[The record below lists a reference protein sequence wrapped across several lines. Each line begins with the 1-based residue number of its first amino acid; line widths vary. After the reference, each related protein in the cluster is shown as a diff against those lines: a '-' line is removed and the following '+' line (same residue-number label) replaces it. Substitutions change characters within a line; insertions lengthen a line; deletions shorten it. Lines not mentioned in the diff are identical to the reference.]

1 MTGNV
6 RIEKDADNIAT
17 LWLDA
22 AGKSVNTLNRAMW
35 ADLDAA
41 LAQLETDKPAALI
54 VASAKNRTFIAG
66 ADLFEMRDMDR
77 PALEKYLLDG
87 QVILNR
93 LSKLSCPTVAAING
107 DALGGGLEVALACKH
122 RVAVDEAGTIGLPE
136 TKLGLVPGWGGTVRL
151 PRLVGL
157 REGLGFLAN
166 GKAVAPRE
174 AQRLAIVDEVTS
186 QDNLLAVARKR
197 LRERPRPRVEAKP
210 DDAQVFAEVERD
222 VRAKTRGQY
231 PAQLRVIEVA
241 RAGWE
246 NGPEAGLAAELKG
259 LCDLRETPEGRNL
272 MRAFFLRTG
281 AKKAAAKRAGSEPKK
296 IERVAVIG
304 GGVMGAG
311 VAHAVLRAG
320 IPVSLIE
327 VSSDAVDRA
336 KQRLAGLFQDDVSG
350 GRLTQKAAD
359 DAMRKLHARSDMDE
373 LAKAD
378 FILEAVIEQ
387 LDAKQEVLAQ
397 ADEIARP
404 DAIIASNTSSL
415 SIRELSQSTKNPSRV
430 VGLHF
435 FNPVPKMALVEV
447 ICTVD
452 SDPTAC
458 ATAVALAS
466 KLGKTPVVVGDGSGF
481 IVNRVLMPYLSE
493 AMRMIGEGRSVEAI
507 DGAIVDWGMPMGPLA
522 LIDQIGMDVIAG
534 IFKAMEPH
542 LGERVRLPH
551 GTDQILERGWLGRKT
566 GRGFYVYP
574 PKDQRGAKP
583 KVNDEIVE
591 FMTNS
596 RSGGARDVSPE
607 SIQSRLL
614 LPMVNEAARL
624 LSEGVADSTDA
635 IDTATLLGMGFPQF
649 RGGLAAYADSVGAA
663 TLVRQLEELES
674 QHGPRFE
681 PAPLLRELAQ
691 NGSKLADHRGAM

>member
-1 MTGNV
+1 MTENV
-6 RIEKDADNIAT
+6 RIEKDSDNIAT

-22 AGKSVNTLNRAMW
+22 PGKSVNTLNRAMW

-41 LAQLETDKPAALI
+41 ISELENSKPSGVI
-54 VASAKNRTFIAG
+54 IGSAKNRTFIAG

-87 QVILNR
+87 QLILNR
-93 LSKLSCPTVAAING
+93 IAKLSCPTVAAING

-122 RVAVDEAGTIGLPE
+122 RVAVDEVGTIGLPE

-151 PRLVGL
+151 PRLLGL
-157 REGLGFLAN
+157 REALLMLTN
-166 GKAVAPRE
+166 GKTISPRE
-174 AQRLAIVDEVTS
+174 AQRMGLIDEAAS
-186 QDNLLAVARKR
+186 QEHLPSAARKR
-197 LRERPRPRVEAKP
+197 LRERPRPRIEAKP
-210 DDAQVFAEVERD
+210 EDAQVFADVERD

-246 NGPEAGLAAELKG
+246 NGVEAGLAAELKA
-259 LCDLRETPEGRNL
+259 LCDLRDTLEGKNL

-281 AKKAAAKRAGSEPKK
+281 AKKAAAARAGGEPKK
-296 IERVAVIG
+296 IERVAIIG

-320 IPVSLIE
+320 IPVTLIE

-336 KQRLAGLFQDDVSG
+336 KQRLAALFQEDVSA
-350 GRLTQKAAD
+350 GRIAQKAAED
-359 DAMRKLHARSDMDE
+359 SMRKLVARAEFAE

-387 LDAKQEVLAQ
+387 LDAKCDVLAQ
-397 ADEIARP
+397 ADAIAKP
-404 DAIIASNTSSL
+404 GAIIASNTSSL
-415 SIRELSQSTKNPSRV
+415 SIRDLANATKNPSRV

-435 FNPVPKMALVEV
+435 FNPVPKMAMVEV
-447 ICTVD
+447 IKLDDT
-452 SDPTAC
+452 DPVAC

-481 IVNRVLMPYLSE
+481 VVNRVLMPYLSE
-493 AMRMIGEGRSVEAI
+493 AMRMVAEGYSVDAI
-507 DGAIVDWGMPMGPLA
+507 DTAIVDWGMPMGPLA
-522 LIDQIGMDVIAG
+522 LIDQIGFDVIAG

-551 GTDQILERGWLGRKT
+551 LTEQILERGWLGRKT
-566 GRGFYVYP
+566 GRGFYLYP
-574 PKDQRGAKP
+574 PKEQRGAKP
-583 KVNDEIVE
+583 AVNEE
-591 FMTNS
+591 FVHLIASS
-596 RSGGARDVSPE
+596 RAGNRELSHEV
-607 SIQSRLL
+607 IQSRVL

-624 LSEGVADSTDA
+624 LGERVADSTDA

-649 RGGLAAYADSVGAA
+649 RGGLATYADSVGAA
-663 TLVRQLEELES
+663 SLLRQLESLEAK
-674 QHGPRFE
+674 HGVRFE
-681 PAPLLRELAQ
+681 PAPLLREMARNDSTLAEHAVR
-691 NGSKLADHRGAM
+691 K

>member
-6 RIEKDADNIAT
+6 RIEKDADNIVT

-35 ADLDAA
+35 ADLDIA
-41 LAQLETDKPAALI
+41 LAQLEKDKPAGVI
-54 VASAKNRTFIAG
+54 VASAKSRTFIAG

-87 QVILNR
+87 QMILNR
-93 LSKLSCPTVAAING
+93 LAKLACPTVAAING

-151 PRLVGL
+151 PRLIGL
-157 REGLGFLAN
+157 REGLSILTN
-166 GKAVAPRE
+166 GKTVAPRE
-174 AQRLAIVDEVTS
+174 AHRLGIVDDVTS
-186 QDNLLAVARKR
+186 QDNLLAAAKKR
-197 LRERPRPRVEAKP
+197 LRERTRARVETKTE
-210 DDAQVFAEVERD
+210 DAQVFADVERD
-222 VRAKTRGQY
+222 VRARTRDQY
-231 PAQLRVIEVA
+231 PAQVRVIEVA
-241 RAGWE
+241 RTGWE
-246 NGPEAGLAAELKG
+246 KGTEAGLAAELNG
-259 LCDLRETPEGRNL
+259 LCDLRDTSEGKNL

-281 AKKAAAKRAGSEPKK
+281 AKKAAAARAGGEAKK
-296 IERVAVIG
+296 IERVAIIG

-311 VAHAVLRAG
+311 VAHAVLRSG
-320 IPVSLIE
+320 IPVTLIE
-327 VSSDAVDRA
+327 ISSDAVDRA
-336 KQRLAGLFQDDVSG
+336 KQRLASLFQDDLSA

-359 DAMRKLHARSDMDE
+359 DAMRKLHARAEMDE
-373 LAKAD
+373 LGKAD
-378 FILEAVIEQ
+378 FIIEAVVEQ

-397 ADEIARP
+397 ADKIARP

-415 SIRELSQSTKNPSRV
+415 SIRELAQATKNPSRV

-447 ICTVD
+447 ICLAD
-452 SDPTAC
+452 SDATAC

-466 KLGKTPVVVGDGSGF
+466 KLGKTPVVVGDGPGF

-493 AMRMIGEGRSVEAI
+493 AMRMVGEGHSVEAI
-507 DGAIVDWGMPMGPLA
+507 DKAIVDWGMPMGPLA

-551 GTDQILERGWLGRKT
+551 ATDQMLERGWLGRKT

-574 PKDQRGAKP
+574 PKEQRGAKP
-583 KVNDEIVE
+583 AVHNDVVE
-591 FMTNS
+591 MITNS
-596 RSGGARDVSPE
+596 RRGSPE
-607 SIQSRLL
+607 SSAEAIQSRVL

-624 LSEGVADSTDA
+624 LGEGVADSTDA

-649 RGGLAAYADSVGAA
+649 RGGLATYADSVGAP
-663 TLVRQLEELES
+663 TIISQLVDLES
-674 QHGPRFE
+674 HHGPRFE
-681 PAPLLRELAQ
+681 PAPLLRQIAQ
-691 NGSKLADHRGAM
+691 HGSKLADCKGGR